1 MRNLI
6 ARAVFKELLVPTST
20 VTLCLHF
27 CGLFSVLIKQLVVFL
42 MMCLMASDNTKA
54 S

>member
-6 ARAVFKELLVPTST
+6 ARVVFKEWLVPTDT

-42 MMCLMASDNTKA
+42 MTVLNGFG
-54 S
+54 